1 MCQPGQGLHIDPQ
14 YQSKLSWGNR
24 WTCLSTEK
32 AHESVEV
39 AIEYWNRVVGRG
51 DHFYGSDICSFAH
64 YMRTRCALL
73 LHFFCIFKP
82 INASMSISTTLA
94 GFSIAPLQRVKRF
107 ATEIDM
113 ARSMQ
118 VCCAPADMLRLEDV
132 LHAWFDDF
140 NVHLELFRDI
150 DGRTEWF
157 YLVPAPLEES
167 RMIHAARRQASRT
180 RLKQRA
186 CRLG

>member
-1 MCQPGQGLHIDPQ
+1 M
-14 YQSKLSWGNR
+14 
-24 WTCLSTEK
+24 
-32 AHESVEV
+32 
-39 AIEYWNRVVGRG
+39 
-51 DHFYGSDICSFAH
+51 
-64 YMRTRCALL
+64 
-73 LHFFCIFKP
+73 
-82 INASMSISTTLA
+82 
-94 GFSIAPLQRVKRF
+94 KRF

-180 RLKQRA
+180 RLRAACLQAGLMALVTASSEVVGPKVLRNQRVAILIHRRMGVTLLFGSFWLALGA
-186 CRLG
+186 CM